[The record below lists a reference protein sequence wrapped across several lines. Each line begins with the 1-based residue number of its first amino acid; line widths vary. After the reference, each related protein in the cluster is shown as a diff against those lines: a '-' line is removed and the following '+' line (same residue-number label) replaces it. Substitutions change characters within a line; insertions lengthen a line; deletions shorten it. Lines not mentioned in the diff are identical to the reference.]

1 MNGRVFYIIGK
12 SSSGKDTI
20 YKRLLNESNLKP
32 IIPYT
37 TRPIRDGEQ
46 DSVEYH
52 FVSSIEEMQKR
63 GKIIESRS
71 YNTKLGIWTYAT
83 VDDGQVNL
91 SNDSYIAIGTI
102 DSYVRVKEHFVNVI
116 PIYIEVDDGV
126 RLQRALNRERTQTNP
141 KYSEMCRRFL
151 SDEEDFS
158 EDKLSVLGLSR
169 RFKNINLDL
178 CVKEIKEYIECII
191 KIKGA

>member
-46 DSVEYH
+46 EGVEYH
-52 FVSSIEEMQKR
+52 FVSSVEEMQKR

-71 YNTKLGIWTYAT
+71 YNTKLGIWAYAT

-102 DSYVRVKEHFVNVI
+102 DSYVKVKEHFVNAT

-169 RFKNINLDL
+169 RFKNIDLDL
-178 CVKEIKEYIECII
+178 CVEEIKEYIEGTI

>member
-46 DSVEYH
+46 DGVEYY
-52 FVSSIEEMQKR
+52 FVTSVEEMQKR

-102 DSYVRVKEHFVNVI
+102 DSYVKVKEHFVNVT

-169 RFKNINLDL
+169 RFKNIDLDL
-178 CVKEIKEYIECII
+178 CVKEIKEYIEGTI

>member
-37 TRPIRDGEQ
+37 TRSIRDGEQ
-46 DSVEYH
+46 DGVEYY
-52 FVSSIEEMQKR
+52 FVTSVEEMQKR

-102 DSYVRVKEHFVNVI
+102 DSYVKVKEHFVNVT

-141 KYSEMCRRFL
+141 KYTEMCRRFL

-169 RFKNINLDL
+169 RFKNIDLDL
-178 CVKEIKEYIECII
+178 CVKEIKEYIEGTI